1 MANTPL
7 DEQIAVYESMREDLE
22 RDHMG
27 KWVVVHGGVVAG
39 YFETHWDAAEAAEAA
54 EAAVQRFGDG
64 PYLIREI
71 GAPDALQIPAAV
83 QFGLA
88 RGR

>member
-1 MANTPL
+1 MADTAL

-27 KWVVVHGGVVAG
+27 EWIVMHGGAVAG
-39 YFETHWDAAEAAEAA
+39 YFETHWDAA

-71 GAPDALQIPAAV
+71 GAPDALQIPATV

>member
-7 DEQIAVYESMREDLE
+7 DEQITVYESMRDDLE
-22 RDHMG
+22 REHMG
-27 KWVVVHGGVVAG
+27 EWVVVHGGVVAG
-39 YFETHWDAAEAAEAA
+39 YFETHWDAA

>member
-1 MANTPL
+1 MAGTAL
-7 DEQIAVYESMREDLE
+7 DEQIAVYQSMRDDLE
-22 RDHMG
+22 REHMG

-39 YFETHWDAAEAAEAA
+39 YFETHWDAA

>member
-1 MANTPL
+1 MADTAL

-27 KWVVVHGGVVAG
+27 EWIVMREGTVAG
-39 YFETHWDAAEAAEAA
+39 YFETHWDAT

-71 GAPDALQIPAAV
+71 GAADALQIPAAV

>member
-1 MANTPL
+1 MADTAL
-7 DEQIAVYESMREDLE
+7 DEQIAVYQSIRDDLE
-22 RDHMG
+22 REHMG
-27 KWVVVHGGVVAG
+27 KWVVVHDGVVAG
-39 YFETHWDAAEAAEAA
+39 YFETHWDAA

>member
-1 MANTPL
+1 MADTAL
-7 DEQIAVYESMREDLE
+7 DEQIAVYESMRDDLE
-22 RDHMG
+22 REHMG
-27 KWVVVHGGVVAG
+27 EWVVVHGGVVAG
-39 YFETHWDAAEAAEAA
+39 YFETHWDAA

>member
-1 MANTPL
+1 MADTGL
-7 DEQIAVYESMREDLE
+7 DEQIAVYDSMREALE
-22 RDHMG
+22 REHMG
-27 KWVVVHGGVVAG
+27 KWIVVHGGVVAG
-39 YFETHWDAAEAAEAA
+39 YFETHWDAA

-88 RGR
+88 RSR

>member
-1 MANTPL
+1 MADTAL
-7 DEQIAVYESMREDLE
+7 DEQIAVYESMRDDLE
-22 RDHMG
+22 REHMG

-39 YFETHWDAAEAAEAA
+39 YFETHWDAAG
-54 EAAVQRFGDG
+54 AAVQRFGDG